1 MKVKTVIITSVAA
14 AAVGV
19 AAVQSCTAI
28 ATSAIG
34 VAVIKRVLLGGVSKG
49 MKVFKNK
56 NEFLQSPL
64 IDSAMPSGLKKM
76 NSVLGKISPD
86 LVKKEKEYIA
96 ETASFTATIAE
107 PILVDA
113 VNSLTSDDVSRI
125 MQGEAGTATQI
136 LREKTYNKLVSAFT
150 PKVDEK
156 LNEFGIVRAIN
167 NVTSAN
173 SMLGSLLGNEG
184 GGTTSNSLS
193 QYATEQMVTGLFYI
207 IQDYEK
213 ENSQQFLGK

>member
-49 MKVFKNK
+49 MKVFKDK
-56 NEFLQSPL
+56 NAFLQSPL

-113 VNSLTSDDVSRI
+113 VNSLTSDDVARI
-125 MQGEAGTATQI
+125 MQGETGTATQI

-156 LNEFGIVRAIN
+156 LNEFGIVR
-167 NVTSAN
+167 
-173 SMLGSLLGNEG
+173 
-184 GGTTSNSLS
+184 TTSI
-193 QYATEQMVTGLFYI
+193 M
-207 IQDYEK
+207 
-213 ENSQQFLGK
+213 

>member
-1 MKVKTVIITSVAA
+1 M
-14 AAVGV
+14 
-19 AAVQSCTAI
+19 
-28 ATSAIG
+28 
-34 VAVIKRVLLGGVSKG
+34 
-49 MKVFKNK
+49 
-56 NEFLQSPL
+56 
-64 IDSAMPSGLKKM
+64 
-76 NSVLGKISPD
+76 GKISPD

-113 VNSLTSDDVSRI
+113 VNSLTSDDVARI

-136 LREKTYNKLVSAFT
+136 LREKTYHKLVSAFT

-156 LNEFGIVRAIN
+156 LNGFGIVRAIN

>member
-1 MKVKTVIITSVAA
+1 MKVRTIIISLVAA
-14 AAVGV
+14 VAVGV
-19 AAVQSCTAI
+19 AVVQSCTAI
-28 ATSAIG
+28 ATSAVG
-34 VAVIKRVLLGGVSKG
+34 VAVIKKVLLGGVSKG
-49 MKVFKNK
+49 VKVLKNK

-113 VNSLTSDDVSRI
+113 VNSLTSDAVARI

-184 GGTTSNSLS
+184 SGTTSNSLS
-193 QYATEQMVTGLFYI
+193 QYATEQMVTGLSTLFKI
-207 IQDYEK
+207 MK
-213 ENSQQFLGK
+213 RKTASSF

>member
-1 MKVKTVIITSVAA
+1 
-14 AAVGV
+14 
-19 AAVQSCTAI
+19 
-28 ATSAIG
+28 
-34 VAVIKRVLLGGVSKG
+34 
-49 MKVFKNK
+49 MKVFKDK
-56 NEFLQSPL
+56 NAFLQSPL

-113 VNSLTSDDVSRI
+113 VNSLTNDDVSRI

>member
-19 AAVQSCTAI
+19 AAGAARPAKGNTG
-28 ATSAIG
+28 IG
-34 VAVIKRVLLGGVSKG
+34 GGGITKGFLGGVSKG
-49 MKVFKNK
+49 MKVFKDK
-56 NEFLQSPL
+56 NAFLQSPL

-113 VNSLTSDDVSRI
+113 VNSLTSDDVARI
-125 MQGEAGTATQI
+125 MQGETGTATQI

-156 LNEFGIVRAIN
+156 LNEFGIVR
-167 NVTSAN
+167 
-173 SMLGSLLGNEG
+173 
-184 GGTTSNSLS
+184 TTSI
-193 QYATEQMVTGLFYI
+193 M
-207 IQDYEK
+207 
-213 ENSQQFLGK
+213 

>member
-49 MKVFKNK
+49 MKVFKDK
-56 NEFLQSPL
+56 NAFLQSPL
-64 IDSAMPSGLKKM
+64 IDNAMPSGLKKM

-113 VNSLTSDDVSRI
+113 VNSLTSNDVSRI

-136 LREKTYNKLVSAFT
+136 LREKTYSKLVSAFT

-173 SMLGSLLGNEG
+173 SMLG
-184 GGTTSNSLS
+184 
-193 QYATEQMVTGLFYI
+193 
-207 IQDYEK
+207 
-213 ENSQQFLGK
+213 

>member
-1 MKVKTVIITSVAA
+1 M
-14 AAVGV
+14 
-19 AAVQSCTAI
+19 
-28 ATSAIG
+28 
-34 VAVIKRVLLGGVSKG
+34 GGVSKG
-49 MKVFKNK
+49 VKVLKNK

-113 VNSLTSDDVSRI
+113 VNSLTSDDVARI

-136 LREKTYNKLVSAFT
+136 LREKTYHKLVSAFT

>member
-1 MKVKTVIITSVAA
+1 MKVKTVIITSVVAA
-14 AAVGV
+14 TVGV

-28 ATSAIG
+28 AASAVG
-34 VAVIKRVLLGGVSKG
+34 VAVIKRVLLGGISKG

-113 VNSLTSDDVSRI
+113 VNSLTSDDVARI
-125 MQGEAGTATQI
+125 M
-136 LREKTYNKLVSAFT
+136 
-150 PKVDEK
+150 
-156 LNEFGIVRAIN
+156 
-167 NVTSAN
+167 
-173 SMLGSLLGNEG
+173 
-184 GGTTSNSLS
+184 
-193 QYATEQMVTGLFYI
+193 
-207 IQDYEK
+207 
-213 ENSQQFLGK
+213 